1 MVGYGI
7 TFSLVRGSTT
17 TGYEA
22 MQAPTL
28 LIVEDEERMRR
39 LFELVLKPAGYQLL
53 LAHSGD
59 EALHLIQDHDALDM
73 IITDL
78 QLGAVSGMQVL
89 EAARQQ
95 VPDVPVLIVTGYGT
109 VKSAVEAMQK
119 GAYDYISKPVDNEEL
134 KIVIARALQVRQ
146 LARDNRALRAG
157 LQEQFGFDRMVS
169 VSKEIELV
177 KRLAKEVAAT
187 DATVLI
193 TGESGTGKD
202 LLARAIH
209 LVSPRAHGP
218 MVAVNCAGIPEHLLE
233 SELFGYEKGAFT
245 DAKKSKPGRF
255 QIADRGT
262 LFLDEIGELS
272 LTAQAKL
279 LRVLE
284 QHVVEPLG
292 GVRSISVDIR
302 VIAATNQELP
312 DLIKSGRFRL
322 DLYYRL
328 NVYQLRMPPL
338 RERPEDIEPILT
350 QFLNQARRERGS
362 RIKGIAPDTLAIL
375 KSYAWPGNVRELHNV
390 VEWLTITCKQ
400 DTILPEHLPASL
412 QASPPHHSGIQTD
425 APSLLSLGLSVEE
438 VEKAMLQEALQKS
451 GGNVSEASRLLK
463 MTRNT
468 LRYRMAKH
476 NLSQPQG

>member
-1 MVGYGI
+1 MH
-7 TFSLVRGSTT
+7 
-17 TGYEA
+17 
-22 MQAPTL
+22 APTL

-53 LAHSGD
+53 LARSGD
-59 EALHLIQDHDALDM
+59 EALRMIQEHDSLDM

-78 QLGAVSGMQVL
+78 QLGAVSGMDVL

-95 VPDVPVLIVTGYGT
+95 LPDVPVLIVTGYGT

-146 LARDNRALRAG
+146 LARDNRILRAG
-157 LQEQFGFDRMVS
+157 LHEQFGFDRIVS
-169 VSKEIELV
+169 VSKEMELI
-177 KRLAKEVAAT
+177 KRLAREVAQT

-209 LVSPRAHGP
+209 LVSPRAQGP
-218 MVAVNCAGIPEHLLE
+218 MVALNCAGIPEHLLE

-255 QIADRGT
+255 QMADRGT

-272 LTAQAKL
+272 LAAQAKL
-279 LRVLE
+279 LRALE

-292 GVRSISVDIR
+292 GVRSVAVDIR

-312 DLIKSGRFRL
+312 DLIKAGRFRL

-328 NVYQLRMPPL
+328 NVYQLRMPSL

-350 QFLNQARRERGS
+350 QFLDQARRERGN
-362 RIKGIAPDTLAIL
+362 RIKGISAEALAIL
-375 KSYAWPGNVRELHNV
+375 KRYPWPGNVRELHNV

-400 DTILPEHLPASL
+400 DAIMPEHLPVSLKTASF
-412 QASPPHHSGIQTD
+412 PHEETPTGT
-425 APSLLSLGLSVEE
+425 PSLLALGLSVEE
-438 VEKAMLQEALQKS
+438 VEKTMLQEALKKT

-463 MTRNT
+463 ITRNT

-476 NLSQPQG
+476 NLSLPPG